1 MASLGLVA
9 LMCVSVQ
16 ADLFTSMAEMQ
27 DLLDSEKAIP
37 AVLYKYIED
46 EQERLVQLRE
56 LARQY
61 QEKNDAAIKTGVE
74 DISNPVN
81 AFLLIRKKIF
91 EWRAIESE
99 MLANKADDFIE
110 RMSNANYRIR
120 YPTEFRYCFR
130 EFCFPILLVVSSLS
144 VHGLVYR
151 FAMVMTRSKAA
162 RGGNSVYSGAV
173 DDESSSMEEVN
184 NSAKVSLFVKRA
196 FAKFIEKFQSVV
208 RERDDLRG
216 ENRLLR
222 KKFGI
227 PEDLDVRSDNFAGFP
242 YPSQEHNV
250 QLNDLSFPPNS
261 VDPHE
266 FERNRSVIISGIP
279 ELQTGNMARK
289 GYGML
294 YSDAVAATVHMKMMI
309 TKCYKSTCLITL
321 FALDSMLV

>member
-227 PEDLDVRSDNFAGFP
+227 PEDLD
-242 YPSQEHNV
+242 
-250 QLNDLSFPPNS
+250 LNDLSFPPNS